1 MILKRQKIT
10 YTNLAPVLQYVSE
23 FPQDIITQ
31 QLFNYFQNKRA
42 DFLKNLKKF
51 LTFLF
56 FFIFFVELYLKIM
69 PLFKQGDFLSELT
82 RVELKKHSQKKRI
95 VRSFYLHGPLSIAEM
110 TKYVEVSAPTMQS
123 LLDELIEENI
133 VKSLG
138 AGSSKGGRRPTLY
151 GLHNKAFYVLSIDI
165 GTHSTRYTIFDSAN
179 KKVMPVHEIPLLLKN
194 DMASV
199 EKIFQSAMAL
209 IKASK
214 INPEHIVGVGIDM
227 PGLVE
232 REKGINHSLFN
243 FEEPI
248 ADIFSRLFNKPVVI
262 ENDAQ
267 AKALAEFR
275 FGKAVGKKHVLVI
288 QIGWGVGMGMI
299 LNGKPYY
306 GARGFSGEF
315 AHIPM
320 VDQKGYLCSCG
331 MRGCLE
337 TVSSGNALTRY
348 AIEGIK
354 AGEMTILSEMA
365 KEKPENITSRMVVE
379 AARKGDQFA
388 IGLFSR
394 IGFNLGKGI
403 ASLVQILNPELI
415 ILDGRLTKAGSYLVT
430 PLKQGLQQY
439 SFTKMREEM
448 EITLS
453 KLGED
458 SSLLGNAVSLLE
470 MVFEN

>member
-1 MILKRQKIT
+1 
-10 YTNLAPVLQYVSE
+10 
-23 FPQDIITQ
+23 
-31 QLFNYFQNKRA
+31 
-42 DFLKNLKKF
+42 
-51 LTFLF
+51 
-56 FFIFFVELYLKIM
+56 M
-69 PLFKQGDFLSELT
+69 PLFEHGDFLSELT
-82 RVELKKHSQKKRI
+82 RVELKKHFQKKRI
-95 VRSFYLHGPLSIAEM
+95 VRALYLHGPLSIAEIV
-110 TKYVEVSAPTMQS
+110 KYIEVSTPTMQS
-123 LLDELIEENI
+123 LLEELIESNI

-151 GLHNKAFYVLSIDI
+151 GLRRKAFYVLSIDI

-179 KKVMPVHEIPLLLKN
+179 KKVMPVQEIPLLLKN
-194 DMASV
+194 DMATV
-199 EKIFQSAMAL
+199 KKIYQSAMAL
-209 IKASK
+209 VEASK

-248 ADIFSRLFNKPVVI
+248 ANIFSRLFNKPVVI

-299 LNGKPYY
+299 LNSKPYY
-306 GARGFSGEF
+306 GAHGFSGEF

-337 TVSSGNALTRY
+337 TVSSGAALRRY
-348 AIEGIK
+348 ALEGIE
-354 AGEMTILSEMA
+354 AGEMTLIEEMA
-365 KEKPENITSRMVVE
+365 RGKKENITPRLIID
-379 AARKGDQFA
+379 AAHAGDQFA
-388 IGLFSR
+388 IS
-394 IGFNLGKGI
+394 IISKAGFDLGKGI
-403 ASLVQILNPELI
+403 ASLVQILNPEMI
-415 ILDGRLTKAGSYLVT
+415 ILAGRLADAGSYLIT
-430 PLKQGLQQY
+430 SINQGLQQY
-439 SFTKMREEM
+439 SFAIIREDL

-453 KLGED
+453 ELAED
-458 SSLLGNAVSLLE
+458 SSLLGNVISLLE
-470 MVFEN
+470 LIFES